1 MDQPLNF
8 IKMEKLNL
16 KAFIKKIIE
25 MVKVKNI
32 MKMEML
38 EQEEIG
44 LENCCKVKLKFSGKM
59 DS

>member
-1 MDQPLNF
+1 
-8 IKMEKLNL
+8 MEKLNL
-16 KAFIKKIIE
+16 KAFTKKIIE